1 MELINFL
8 IEHFYFSIPLVVVA
22 ILFLISNANK
32 GGKKISP
39 QALISLSNNDEA
51 FIVDLR
57 DSDSF
62 DGGHITNS
70 NNIPSNDLI
79 RRSNEINAKNK
90 VIVLVCDMG
99 SISPNAGESLK
110 KEGFENIFILRG
122 GINQWKMDNL
132 PLV

>member
-1 MELINFL
+1 M
-8 IEHFYFSIPLVVVA
+8 VVV
-22 ILFLISNANK
+22 LFLISNANK
-32 GGKKISP
+32 GGKKISS
-39 QALISLSNNDEA
+39 QTLISLSNNDEA

-62 DGGHITNS
+62 DSGHITNS
-70 NNIPSNDLI
+70 KNIPSNDLI
-79 RRSNEINAKNK
+79 RRSNEINHKNK

-99 SISPNAGESLK
+99 SVSPNAGESLM

>member
-8 IEHFYFSIPLVVVA
+8 IEHFYLSMPLIVVVV
-22 ILFLISNANK
+22 LFLISNANK

-39 QALISLSNNDEA
+39 QTLINLSNNDEA
-51 FIVDLR
+51 FIIDLR

-62 DGGHITNS
+62 DSGHITNS
-70 NNIPSNDLI
+70 KNIPSNDLI
-79 RRSNEINAKNK
+79 RRSNEINDKNK

-110 KEGFENIFILRG
+110 KEGFENI
-122 GINQWKMDNL
+122 
-132 PLV
+132 

>member
-8 IEHFYFSIPLVVVA
+8 IEHFYLSIPLIVAVV
-22 ILFLISNANK
+22 LFLISNANK

-39 QALISLSNNDEA
+39 QTLISLSNNDEA
-51 FIVDLR
+51 FIIDLR

-62 DGGHITNS
+62 DSGHITNS
-70 NNIPSNDLI
+70 KNIPSNDLI
-79 RRSNEINAKNK
+79 RRSNEINHKNK

-99 SISPNAGESLK
+99 SVSPNAGESLM

>member
-99 SISPNAGESLK
+99 NVSPNAGEKLK
-110 KEGFENIFILRG
+110 NEGFENIVILKG